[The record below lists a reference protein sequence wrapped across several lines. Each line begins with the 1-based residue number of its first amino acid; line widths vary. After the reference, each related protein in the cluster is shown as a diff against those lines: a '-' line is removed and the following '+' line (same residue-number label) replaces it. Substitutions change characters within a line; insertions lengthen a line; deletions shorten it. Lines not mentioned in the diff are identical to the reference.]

1 MLKLIKAMPVLLM
14 TLFSVSVTA
23 QDWTWAPDFPEG
35 SQLPPISA
43 PDQSGAVHT
52 LADLSG
58 EEGLVLV
65 LSRSFDWCP
74 YCISQLQQLVEVAP
88 EFQAMG
94 FNVAT
99 MTYDSLETLNN
110 AAIDYGIDFPLLR
123 DEETRHFSAIGIVND
138 QYEPGERA
146 YGIPYPGIFLLRADG
161 TIEAKFAEADYRERP
176 DFSEVLA
183 IAEALWQQ

>member
-1 MLKLIKAMPVLLM
+1 MSRLIKTLPLLLVAVLSAGAL
-14 TLFSVSVTA
+14 A
-23 QDWTWAPDFPEG
+23 QSWQWAPDFPEG
-35 SQLPPISA
+35 SKLPPIA
-43 PDQSGAVHT
+43 AQDQSGTVRT

-58 EEGLVLV
+58 DKGLVLV

-88 EFQAMG
+88 QFEAMG

-110 AAIDYGIDFPLLR
+110 AGIDYGADFPLLR
-123 DEETRHFSAIGIVND
+123 DEETRHFSALGIVNN

-146 YGIPYPGIFLLRADG
+146 YGIPYPGIFLLSADG

-176 DFSEVLA
+176 DFSLVLA
-183 IAEALWQQ
+183 IAETL

>member
-1 MLKLIKAMPVLLM
+1 MLKLIKAIPLLLI
-14 TLFSVSVTA
+14 TLFTVSAAA

-43 PDQSGAVHT
+43 QDQSGTVRT

-58 EEGLVLV
+58 EKGLVLV

-88 EFQAMG
+88 EFESMG

-99 MTYDSLETLNN
+99 MTYDSLQTLKNAET
-110 AAIDYGIDFPLLR
+110 DHGVDFPMLR
-123 DEETRHFSAIGIVND
+123 DEDTRHFSALNIVND
-138 QYEPGERA
+138 QYEPGDRA
-146 YGIPYPGIFLLRADG
+146 YGIPYPGIFLLDADG
-161 TIEAKFAEADYRERP
+161 TIRFKFAEADYRERP
-176 DFSEVLA
+176 DFSEVLTV
-183 IAEALWQQ
+183 AEALWQL

>member
-1 MLKLIKAMPVLLM
+1 MRNLIKATPLVLM
-14 TLFSVSVTA
+14 TLFSVSAAA
-23 QDWTWAPDFPEG
+23 QDWSWAPDFPEG
-35 SQLPPISA
+35 SHLPPISA
-43 PDQSGAVHT
+43 QDQTGSVRT

-88 EFQAMG
+88 EFEAMG

-110 AAIDYGIDFPLLR
+110 AAIDYDTDFPLLR
-123 DEETRHFSAIGIVND
+123 DEDTRHFSAIGIVND

-146 YGIPYPGIFLLRADG
+146 YGIPYPGIFLLNADG
-161 TIEAKFAEADYRERP
+161 TVEAKFAEVDYRIRP

-183 IAEALWQQ
+183 VAEALWQQ